1 MAGKRDAP
9 LAVRLDQESA
19 AALDVLCARWKC
31 GKAEAVRRALGE
43 AVGGDEALRP
53 VMEALARIEARLG
66 AGVPGAAP
74 AEMGA
79 LEDPDAEARG
89 AADATSQTLAAWAM
103 RED

>member
-31 GKAEAVRRALGE
+31 GKAEAIRRALRDAAE
-43 AVGGDEALRP
+43 RGDGMRP
-53 VMEALARIEARLG
+53 VLDALARIEARLES
-66 AGVPGAAP
+66 GVPAAGPSEIGAP
-74 AEMGA
+74 A
-79 LEDPDAEARG
+79 DAEARC